1 MLKVGLTGGIGS
13 GKSTVADTFAEL
25 GVPVIDTDVIS
36 HDLSRRQ
43 GVLDELQSTFG
54 DEVIDKDG
62 LLDRKAL
69 ASIVFSDVSQRERL
83 EAIMHPKIRK
93 EVTDA
98 FDRHQEEPYIIVVV
112 PLLLET
118 GFGGLIDRVLVVDI
132 PEAEQLR
139 RVSQRDSRSEEEIL
153 AIIDRQIK
161 REERLAKADDIIDNS
176 GDPALLPARVAQ
188 LHNLY
193 LTA

>member
-13 GKSTVADTFAEL
+13 GKSTVADAFAEL

-43 GVLDELQSTFG
+43 DVLDELQATFG

-69 ASIVFSDVSQRERL
+69 AGIVFSDASQRERL

-98 FDRHQEEPYIIVVV
+98 FDRYQEEPYVIVVV

-118 GFGGLIDRVLVVDI
+118 GFGGLIDRVLVIDI

-139 RVSQRDSRSEEEIL
+139 RVSQRDSRSEEESL